1 MLGGI
6 GLLSALCKRIWR
18 SRERPTFSRALAP
31 ANSGAR
37 ASSRVVSL
45 FGRGRR
51 QNGKRRKFERAGYA
65 GPQLGPF
72 YEIASEGVVKGQN
85 FLGGSRRSGA
95 RACGFLGGGRAAQG

>member
-37 ASSRVVSL
+37 ASHRVVSL
-45 FGRGRR
+45 FGR
-51 QNGKRRKFERAGYA
+51 GKRRKFERAGYA

-72 YEIASEGVVKGQN
+72 YEIASGGVVKGQN